1 MTRPP
6 SKQQDLDRSERRQQR
21 MTDTALVY
29 DPSSYQLHDDPFP
42 SYRRMQDEAPLYHNP
57 DLGFWALTRFD
68 DVLAGLGDWGTFSSA
83 QGTLIEQI
91 QSGNPPPD
99 MMIFHDPPRHEQLRR
114 LVGRAFTPRRVA
126 ELDGQIRSMC
136 SAWMDP
142 LMEAG
147 GGEIVADLAGKL
159 PMAVIA
165 ALLGAPAED
174 NPRLK
179 LLSDRLLHREDG
191 STAKPEDAASAG
203 AELYVYFGELIASR
217 RRSPADDMV
226 TALLEAEVVGTD
238 GKAQRLTDDEI
249 VAFCLLLGVAGNET
263 TAKMIATGTVV
274 LDRFPDQRARLVENP
289 EMWPN
294 AVEEL
299 LRFDP
304 PSHYQGRVTAVP
316 VVRHGEE
323 VPEGS
328 IVLLVNGAANRDPRA
343 FEDPDRFIA
352 DRPIERHLAFGHS
365 IHFCLGAPLA
375 RLETRIALEQLLHRF
390 PRYEVDREGIERF
403 HSSNIRGLSK
413 VPFTG

>member
-1 MTRPP
+1 MT
-6 SKQQDLDRSERRQQR
+6 E
-21 MTDTALVY
+21 TALIY

-42 SYRRMQDEAPLYHNP
+42 FYRRMQDEAPLYHNP

-68 DVLAGLGDWGTFSSA
+68 DVLAGLGDWRTFSSA

-91 QSGNPPPD
+91 QSDGPPPD

-136 SAWMDP
+136 AAWLEP
-142 LMEAG
+142 LVDSG

-165 ALLGAPAED
+165 TLLGAPAED
-174 NPRLK
+174 NHRLK

-191 STAKPEDAASAG
+191 AMAKPEDAAAAG
-203 AELYVYFGELIASR
+203 LELYLYFGEMIASR
-217 RRSPADDMV
+217 RRSPGDDLA
-226 TALLEAEVVGTD
+226 TALIEAEVIGSD
-238 GKAQRLTDDEI
+238 GLAERLTDDEI
-249 VAFCLLLGVAGNET
+249 VSFCLLLGVAGNET

-274 LDRFPDQRARLVENP
+274 LDRFPDERARLVENP
-289 EMWPN
+289 ELWPN

-304 PSHYQGRVTAVP
+304 PSHYQGRVTTQS

-323 VPEGS
+323 IPGGS

-343 FEDPDRFIA
+343 FDDPERYIA

-375 RLETRIALEQLLHRF
+375 RLETRIALQEVLRRF
-390 PRYEVDREGIERF
+390 PRYEVEREGIERF
-403 HSSNIRGLSK
+403 HSTNIRGLSK
-413 VPFTG
+413 VPFTSG

>member
-1 MTRPP
+1 
-6 SKQQDLDRSERRQQR
+6 
-21 MTDTALVY
+21 
-29 DPSSYQLHDDPFP
+29 
-42 SYRRMQDEAPLYHNP
+42 MQDEAPLYHNP
-57 DLGFWALTRFD
+57 ELGFWALTRFD
-68 DVLAGLGDWGTFSSA
+68 DVLAGLGDWASFSSA

-91 QSGNPPPD
+91 QSGEPPPD

-126 ELDGQIRSMC
+126 ELESKVRSMC
-136 SAWMDP
+136 GLWLDP
-142 LMEAG
+142 LEAAG
-147 GGEIVADLAGKL
+147 GGEIVADLAGRL

-174 NPRLK
+174 NHRLK
-179 LLSDRLLHREDG
+179 ALSDRLLHREDG
-191 STAKPEDAASAG
+191 SMAMPEDGRAAG
-203 AELYVYFGELIASR
+203 AELYVYFTELIASR
-217 RRSPADDMV
+217 RARPADDM
-226 TALLEAEVVGTD
+226 TTDLIAAEIVDAG
-238 GKAQRLTDDEI
+238 GQGQKLTDDEI

-263 TAKMIATGTVV
+263 TAKMIATAMVV
-274 LDRFPDQRARLVENP
+274 LDQFPDERSRLIDQP
-289 EMWPN
+289 DLWPN

-304 PSHYQGRVTAVP
+304 PSHYQGRVATVP

-323 VPEGS
+323 IPQGS

-343 FEDPDRFIA
+343 FAEPDRFRA
-352 DRPIERHLAFGHS
+352 DRAMDRHLAFGHG

-375 RLETRIALEQLLHRF
+375 RLETRFAMEEVVRRF

-413 VPFTG
+413 VPFTA